1 MSDEEKS
8 TVHTHADGPT
18 HTHADGT
25 VHTHADGT
33 THSHSHGG
41 EAHTHVHDPAEKK
54 RQLNRLSRAIGHMQY
69 VKRMIENDED
79 CAEVLIQ
86 IAAIQSALNGLGKQ
100 IIREHITHCITH
112 AVEEGDTR
120 AIEEFQRA
128 IDKFI

>member
-1 MSDEEKS
+1 MSDEVKS
-8 TVHTHADGPT
+8 TV

-41 EAHTHVHDPAEKK
+41 EEHTHVHDPAEKK

-100 IIREHITHCITH
+100 IISEHITHCITH

>member
-1 MSDEEKS
+1 MDNSQ
-8 TVHTHADGPT
+8 P
-18 HTHADGT
+18 
-25 VHTHADGT
+25 
-33 THSHSHGG
+33 
-41 EAHTHVHDPAEKK
+41 HVHGHYHDPQEKK
-54 RQLNRLSRAIGHMQY
+54 RQVNRLSRVIGHLQY